1 MVRQAVLQVPGQED
15 RHAFRLP
22 MWQTAAV
29 EHIET
34 VRTTGRT
41 SPTAGETAGIADLAV
56 HSTTDPQ
63 PPVSDLGDEYLEFD
77 AFELHLGHRAG
88 LIPHIP

>member
-1 MVRQAVLQVPGQED
+1 MVRQAVLQAPGQED

-34 VRTTGRT
+34 VRTTVRF
-41 SPTAGETAGIADLAV
+41 SPTAGETAGIAGLAA
-56 HSTTDPQ
+56 HSTTDPSLICRNSRD
-63 PPVSDLGDEYLEFD
+63 PLES
-77 AFELHLGHRAG
+77 GSAG
-88 LIPHIP
+88 

>member
-15 RHAFRLP
+15 RHPFRLP
-22 MWQTAAV
+22 MEQAAAV

-34 VRTTGRT
+34 GWTSGRI
-41 SPTAGETAGIADLAV
+41 SPTAGETAGIAGLAA

-63 PPVSDLGDEYLEFD
+63 PEM
-77 AFELHLGHRAG
+77 
-88 LIPHIP
+88 